1 MLVAICGEMGEGMAS
16 YLARDLS
23 EGTKDVEDYERYC
36 YYVAGLVG
44 KGLSRRG
51 WWSAPSPRP
60 AARASPCLPKA
71 PAAPDQTH
79 PRAPPGHL
87 ADSPRPQ

>member
-1 MLVAICGEMGEGMAS
+1 MLVSICGEMGEGMAS

-51 WWSAPSPRP
+51 WSSALSPRP
-60 AARASPCLPKA
+60 ADRASPLP
-71 PAAPDQTH
+71 PEG
-79 PRAPPGHL
+79 PGR
-87 ADSPRPQ
+87 S